1 MAEKVIS
8 RRVFFPKGEQLKFL
22 DDAQRKL
29 SVSNKKMAELIGKNV
44 RTLAD
49 WKREK
54 FSMSLDAAKFLSKK
68 SGTMLPCGA
77 KIKEAHWYTSVGSS
91 AGGLA
96 VYKKYGHIGGS
107 EVERKKKWNI
117 WWNTKGKFQK
127 HPILNITKP
136 IKKPSFSPVLAEFV
150 GVLLGDGGISKRQVV
165 VTLHRYDDKV
175 YSDYVRRLIEKLFQV
190 VPGVYRNKKSL
201 ADSIV
206 ISRTELVR
214 FCTDKLGLKIGSKV
228 RQQVGVPL
236 WIEERKSYSVACL
249 RGLVDT
255 DGCIIKHRY
264 VSKGKEYCYK
274 KLSFTNLSVPLLQF
288 VFNILSDMGMR
299 PRVTN
304 NGKEVRI
311 ESQSDMERYF
321 RIIGSN
327 NPKHL
332 NRWSD

>member
-8 RRVFFPKGEQLKFL
+8 RRVFFPKGEQSKFL
-22 DDAQRKL
+22 DDAQHKL
-29 SVSNKKMAELIGKNV
+29 SVSNKKMAELIGKNA

-54 FSMSLDAAKFLSKK
+54 FSMSLDVAEFLSKK
-68 SGTMLPCGA
+68 SGMILPRGT
-77 KIKEAHWYTSVGSS
+77 KIKEAYWYASAGSS

-107 EVERKKKWNI
+107 EIERKKKWNI
-117 WWNTKGKFQK
+117 WWDTKGKFQK

-136 IKKPSFSPVLAEFV
+136 IKKPSFSSVLAEFV
-150 GVLLGDGGISKRQVV
+150 GILLGDGGISKRQVV
-165 VTLHRYDDKV
+165 VTLHRYDDKA
-175 YSDYVRRLIEKLFQV
+175 YSDYVRHLIKKLFHV
-190 VPGVYRNKKSL
+190 IPGVYRNKKSL

-228 RQQVGVPL
+228 RQQICVPL
-236 WIEERKSYSVACL
+236 WIEDRKSYSVACL

-274 KLSFTNLSVPLLQF
+274 KLSFTNSSVPLLRF
-288 VFNILSDMGMR
+288 VFNALSDMEMS
-299 PRVTN
+299 PRVTD

-311 ESQSDMERYF
+311 ESQSDMKRYF
-321 RIIGSN
+321 RVVGSN